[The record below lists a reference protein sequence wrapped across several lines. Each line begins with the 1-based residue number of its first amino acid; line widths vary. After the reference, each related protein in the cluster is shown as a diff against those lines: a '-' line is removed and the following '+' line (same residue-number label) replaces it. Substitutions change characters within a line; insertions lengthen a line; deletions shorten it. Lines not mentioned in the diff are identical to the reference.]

1 MCRGKRKISY
11 KKTIP
16 AFPLRNKLFYKV
28 DSSLHWVKVQSAE
41 DSNPRILLEV
51 MEMQVRRLSQEW
63 GWGHRWTTGDTI
75 SPAREIKSVKWSWEL
90 RRMPSEAPVPWTQK
104 EKGVNR
110 ESEWKPGSW
119 KGWEVFSFSLSFKI
133 GFFILFFKFNWS
145 AVDLPG
151 CEHFCCMTNWFS
163 YTHTHAFFFRFFS
176 HLDYDRIV
184 GRGLCAVQQV
194 PTGQSSHVPQG
205 AYANPRP
212 QSIPPTPRCPF
223 G

>member
-1 MCRGKRKISY
+1 MCWGKRKISY

-110 ESEWKPGSW
+110 ESECKPGSW

-163 YTHTHAFFFRFFS
+163 HTYISIHSLSDSFPTKIITQYWVEFS
-176 HLDYDRIV
+176 TIQHVLV
-184 GRGLCAVQQV
+184 A
-194 PTGQSSHVPQG
+194 QSFSIYKC
-205 AYANPRP
+205 AYANPKLP
-212 QSIPPTPRCPF
+212 VHP
-223 G
+223 GEGWMGL